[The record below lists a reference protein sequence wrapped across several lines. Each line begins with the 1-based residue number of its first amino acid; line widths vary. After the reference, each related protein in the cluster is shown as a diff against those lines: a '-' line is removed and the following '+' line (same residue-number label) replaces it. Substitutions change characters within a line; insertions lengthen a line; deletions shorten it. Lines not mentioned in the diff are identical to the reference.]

1 MCTAVALGWAGLAL
15 GAASAGA
22 QAVGQRQQAKQQ
34 AALQAQASRAEQLR
48 KQQEQ
53 TSIRMRQ
60 MQEEKALAEEM
71 NRINLRTQKGVQRDI
86 VERGERGGISGM
98 ATQVSI
104 GDWFRQQGAVSKGL
118 LQQQGFGQTA
128 TALALEQSEFASR
141 QRQIG
146 INQPISSPSG
156 FSSALS
162 IASGALS
169 GYSAGMQAGS
179 GMGGGGSSVDTS
191 LNIPKD
197 LAAQYGYKK
206 IR

>member
-22 QAVGQRQQAKQQ
+22 QAIGQRQQAKQQ

-98 ATQVSI
+98 ATQVSL